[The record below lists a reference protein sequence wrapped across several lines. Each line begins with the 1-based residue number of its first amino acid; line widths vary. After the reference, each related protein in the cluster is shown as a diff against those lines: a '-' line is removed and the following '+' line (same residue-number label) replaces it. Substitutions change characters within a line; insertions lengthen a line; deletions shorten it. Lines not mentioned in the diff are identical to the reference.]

1 MLKLDF
7 ICLIFQVKKDRAE
20 RLGNSRNN
28 ISRRSSIR
36 VLGGALAGKK
46 TSRQA
51 SKAASQKISKAVDAM
66 TNLGK
71 KMRRPT
77 LANGT
82 VTFASNEST
91 EEISGESEKNNESFE
106 SCNELQLEDEPEDEQ
121 EVENKETVRSL
132 FFFPKK
138 NVEKLIVRFLL
149 FFCLSNDS
157 IVSFFSFF

>member
-1 MLKLDF
+1 MWLLWNMYFNPGRQWNQAQNMNWSCTYF
-7 ICLIFQVKKDRAE
+7 IFIFQVKKDRAE
-20 RLGNSRNN
+20 RLGNSRSN

-36 VLGGALAGKK
+36 VVTGALAGKK

-82 VTFASNEST
+82 VTFVSNEST
-91 EEISGESEKNNESFE
+91 EEIIGESEKNNESYE
-106 SCNELQLEDEPEDEQ
+106 SCNELQLEDEPENEQ
-121 EVENKETVRSL
+121 EAENKEKVRNCIL
-132 FFFPKK
+132 F
-138 NVEKLIVRFLL
+138 
-149 FFCLSNDS
+149 
-157 IVSFFSFF
+157 